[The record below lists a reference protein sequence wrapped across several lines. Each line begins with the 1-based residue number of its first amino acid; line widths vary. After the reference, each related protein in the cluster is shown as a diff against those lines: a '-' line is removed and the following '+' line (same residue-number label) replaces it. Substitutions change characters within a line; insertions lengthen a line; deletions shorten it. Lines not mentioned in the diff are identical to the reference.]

1 MAKQIT
7 VNTGTLKSRSQEL
20 KNLNNSLKTQ
30 LGELKATEQSLNSMW
45 EGEAKNA
52 FHTVFGKDME
62 QMNQFYTAIEQYI
75 TRLNVIVTKY
85 EAAEQRNVSTANTRT
100 C

>member
-20 KNLNNSLKTQ
+20 KSLNNSLKTQ
-30 LGELKATEQSLNSMW
+30 LGELKATEQFLNSMW
-45 EGEAKNA
+45 DGEAKNA

-62 QMNQFYTAIEQYI
+62 QMNHFYTAIEQYI